1 MGALSGAPE
10 RLSPAHDVEGFRS
23 GVPMLDDWLRR
34 RALANEREGAS
45 RTWVVCAEGRVV
57 GCYSLATGSVV
68 SADVP
73 GRVRR
78 NMPDPIPVMLL
89 GRLAVDQAWQ
99 GRKLGGS
106 LLQNAALRTLAAAEL
121 AGIRALLVHAL
132 SPEAK
137 RFYERHGF
145 RELPGQPM
153 TLALLLR
160 DVRATLLPAED

>member
-1 MGALSGAPE
+1 
-10 RLSPAHDVEGFRS
+10 
-23 GVPMLDDWLRR
+23 MLDDRLRR

-57 GCYSLATGSVV
+57 GYYSLATGSVA

-99 GRKLGGS
+99 GRKLGSS
-106 LLQNAALRTLAAAEL
+106 LLQDAILRTLAAAEL

-137 RFYERHGF
+137 QFYERHGF

-160 DVRATLLPAED
+160 DVRRPCFRPRTEEEKDRARVVA